1 VCIANGEVTA
11 TLLSVTER
19 AAIYCRISEDPR
31 ALERGVTRQAEDCEA
46 LIRAR
51 GWQLVDSWTDND
63 VAVLRPGAHRP
74 QYDAMLAAA
83 ERGEITRIV
92 AYGLSRLWRSRTER
106 ATAIER
112 LSKLQVG
119 IALVKGS
126 DLDLSSAAGR
136 MYAGMLGEF
145 DTAESEVKAERV
157 ARAAQQRAEE
167 GRANGAA
174 LYGWRRVKT
183 RNMTG
188 DVVAWRDEIDPA
200 EAKIVHEII
209 DRLLRGHTLKAITA
223 DLNARGVAAPNG
235 GRWLSS
241 GVRKVALRPA
251 NVAERVHQAE
261 VIGPAAWPPIV
272 DRDQHDRV
280 TAFLNNPGRRTSRS
294 GARKHLLSFGIGQ
307 CGRAG
312 CGSHLRVVT
321 KFRDRAKVIPYACY
335 QCDGPSSC
343 VTRAQA
349 AVDDLV
355 ERVVVR
361 RLGQP
366 DARDLLARDD
376 GTARAARE
384 RADAVRARLDGAADD
399 YAAGALDRE
408 QLRRITSRLRP
419 GLDAAEREVAKAVR
433 GIAPELLAQLAGPQ
447 AANRWK
453 ALTVPQKRA
462 LLETLEVGVTI
473 LPARGGPGFKPE
485 SVRITFSD
493 EE

>member
-1 VCIANGEVTA
+1 
-11 TLLSVTER
+11 VTER

-31 ALERGVTRQAEDCEA
+31 ALEKGVTRQGEDCEA
-46 LIRAR
+46 LIRSR
-51 GWQLVDSWTDND
+51 GWQLVGTWTDND
-63 VAVLRPGAHRP
+63 VAVLRSGAHRP
-74 QYDAMLAAA
+74 RYDAMLAAA
-83 ERGEITRIV
+83 ERGEIDRIV

-106 ATAIER
+106 AAAIER
-112 LSKLQVG
+112 LSKLRVG

-174 LYGWRRVKT
+174 LYGWQRVKT
-183 RNMTG
+183 RNVTG

-200 EAKIVHEII
+200 EAKVVHEIV

-223 DLNARGVAAPNG
+223 DLNTRGVAAPNG

-241 GVRKVALRPA
+241 GVRKVALRRA
-251 NVAERVHQAE
+251 NVAERVHQGE
-261 VIGPAAWPPIV
+261 VIGPAAWPAIV
-272 DRDQHDRV
+272 DRDRHDRV
-280 TAFLNNPGRRTSRS
+280 AVLLNDAERRTSRS
-294 GARKHLLSFGIGQ
+294 GARKHLLSFGIGI
-307 CGRAG
+307 CGKVG

-321 KFRDRAKVIPYACY
+321 KFRDRAKATPYACY

-355 ERVVVR
+355 ERVMVR
-361 RLGQP
+361 RLAQP

-376 GTARAARE
+376 GVARAARE

-399 YAAGALDRE
+399 YAAGELDRE
-408 QLRRITSRLRP
+408 QLRRITARLRP
-419 GLDAAEREVAKAVR
+419 ELETAEQEAARAVR
-433 GIAPELLAQLAGPQ
+433 GIAPELLTQLAGSQ
-447 AANRWK
+447 ARQRWD
-453 ALTVPQKRA
+453 ALTVVQQRA
-462 LLETLEVGVTI
+462 LLAALEVRVTI

-485 SVRITFSD
+485 SVVVEFGETREDTL
-493 EE
+493 

>member
-1 VCIANGEVTA
+1 
-11 TLLSVTER
+11 
-19 AAIYCRISEDPR
+19 
-31 ALERGVTRQAEDCEA
+31 
-46 LIRAR
+46 
-51 GWQLVDSWTDND
+51 
-63 VAVLRPGAHRP
+63 
-74 QYDAMLAAA
+74 MLAAA
-83 ERGEITRIV
+83 EGGEITRIV
-92 AYGLSRLWRSRTER
+92 AC
-106 ATAIER
+106 
-112 LSKLQVG
+112 
-119 IALVKGS
+119 
-126 DLDLSSAAGR
+126 GR

-174 LYGWRRVKT
+174 LYGWQRVKT

-200 EAKIVHEII
+200 EAIIVHEII

-251 NVAERVHQAE
+251 NVAQRVHQHE

-272 DRDQHDRV
+272 DRDRHDRV
-280 TAFLNNPGRRTSRS
+280 TALLSDPGRRKSRS
-294 GARKHLLSFGIGQ
+294 GARKHLLSYGIGQ
-307 CGRAG
+307 CGKAG

-321 KFRDRAKVIPYACY
+321 KFRDRAKAIPYACY

-349 AVDDLV
+349 AVDDLA

-361 RLGQP
+361 RLAQP

-376 GTARAARE
+376 AAARAARE

-399 YAAGALDRE
+399 YAARYPDRE
-408 QLRRITSRLRP
+408 QLRRITAQLRP
-419 GLDAAEREVAKAVR
+419 ELEAAEQQAARAVR
-433 GIAPELLAQLAGPQ
+433 GIAPELLTQLVGSQ
-447 AANRWK
+447 ARQRWD
-453 ALTVPQKRA
+453 ALTVVQKRA
-462 LLETLEVGVTI
+462 LLAALEVRVTI

-485 SVRITFSD
+485 LVVVEFGEIQEDSQ
-493 EE
+493 

>member
-1 VCIANGEVTA
+1 M
-11 TLLSVTER
+11 TER
-19 AAIYCRISEDPR
+19 AAVYCRISEDPR
-31 ALERGVTRQAEDCEA
+31 GLEKGVTRQAEDCEA
-46 LIRAR
+46 LVRAR
-51 GWQLVDSWTDND
+51 GWRLVGTWTDND
-63 VAVLRPGAHRP
+63 VAVLRPGAYRL

-83 ERGEITRIV
+83 DLGEITRIV

-106 ATAIER
+106 AAAIER
-112 LSKLQVG
+112 LSKLRVG

-174 LYGWRRVKT
+174 LYGWHRAKIRDE
-183 RNMTG
+183 RG
-188 DVVAWRDEIDPA
+188 DVLGWRDEIDSH
-200 EAKIVHEII
+200 EAKIVHEIV
-209 DRLLRGHTLKAITA
+209 DRLIRGHTLKAITA
-223 DLNARGVAAPNG
+223 DLNARGLAAPNG
-235 GRWLSS
+235 GRWLAS

-251 NVAERVHQAE
+251 NVGERVHRGE
-261 VIGPAAWPPIV
+261 VIGPAAWSPIV
-272 DRDQHDRV
+272 DRDRHDRV
-280 TAFLNNPGRRTSRS
+280 TALLGDPSRRKSRS

-307 CGRAG
+307 CGKAG

-321 KFRDRAKVIPYACY
+321 KCRDRAKTIPYSCY

-355 ERVVVR
+355 ERVVVL
-361 RLGQP
+361 RLAQP

-376 GTARAARE
+376 GAARAARE
-384 RADAVRARLDGAADD
+384 RADAIRARLDGAADD
-399 YAAGALDRE
+399 YAAGDLDRD
-408 QLRRITSRLRP
+408 QLRRITARLRP
-419 GLDAAEREVAKAVR
+419 ELDAAEQQAIRAVR
-433 GIAPELLAQLAGPQ
+433 GIAPELLTQLAGPQ
-447 AANRWK
+447 ARQRWE
-453 ALTVPQKRA
+453 ALTVVQRRA
-462 LLETLEVGVTI
+462 LLAALEVRVTI

-485 SVRITFSD
+485 SVVVEFGETG
-493 EE
+493 ENTP